1 MLQYLYR
8 LVGVFRNYF
17 GEVEEET
24 IRDNFVIIYELLD
37 ETMDHGYP
45 QTTEAV
51 RRTDLL
57 LVLSSFSF
65 FYLATQSLYS
75 FRFHKTTTALAP
87 LLVCD
92 Y

>member
-1 MLQYLYR
+1 MVCAHSNLQTVRHGTQTNPNIVLMLQYLYR

-51 RRTDLL
+51 RARLLRTGWLTD
-57 LVLSSFSF
+57 
-65 FYLATQSLYS
+65 
-75 FRFHKTTTALAP
+75 
-87 LLVCD
+87 
-92 Y
+92 